1 MVIDADFNKHYN
13 EQLEH
18 YKIVQGK
25 LKVSEAE
32 YIRIFQQNEI
42 FK

>member
-13 EQLEH
+13 EQSEY
-18 YKIVQGK
+18 YKLVQGK

-32 YIRIFQQNEI
+32 YIRILQQNES